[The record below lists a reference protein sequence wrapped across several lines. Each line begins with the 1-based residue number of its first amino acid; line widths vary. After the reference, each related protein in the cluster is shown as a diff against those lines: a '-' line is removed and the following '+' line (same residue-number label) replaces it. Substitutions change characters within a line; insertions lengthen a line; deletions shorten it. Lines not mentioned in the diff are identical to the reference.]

1 MTLSGVTPFPPEFA
15 ARYRA
20 RGYWEDRP
28 LIAHFLEVFDR
39 YRDRVAVVDDD
50 GSYTYAELAAA
61 SERVA
66 LNLLDLGLEPAD
78 RVVVQLPN
86 TRWFA
91 SLYFALQ
98 RIGAIPIMA
107 LPSHRFAELRQFVGL
122 SGAVA
127 AAAPAAANDADFAE
141 LHERVRA
148 EQPQLRLSILQ
159 GGRSDQAAGRVSL
172 AELHERLPA
181 RHTAA
186 DLDAIG
192 AGLDPCDPAVFQL
205 SGGTTGIPKL
215 IPRTHNDYAFNSK
228 LAASVCDIRDGDVL
242 LDVLPIAHNLPLA
255 CPGLQGFLLS
265 GATVCLSASTRA
277 QAVFAAVDRHRVTH
291 IHVVPALLIRWI
303 NDPAAD
309 RYDLGSVRVIQ
320 SGGQRLQPETRL
332 RTERVFR
339 HVTVQENFGMAE
351 GLLMFVRLDD
361 PPEVRLET
369 VGRPI
374 CPDDEVRLVG
384 EDGLDVADGEIGEL
398 LARGPYTL
406 RGYYNAPQHNQ
417 RAFSADG
424 FYRSGDLMWRHPS
437 GNYVVAGRSK
447 DLINRGGEKISA
459 EEVENLILAHPAVLN
474 VACVPVPDPVLG
486 ERMCACVILRPGR
499 TLTLPELVEFLA
511 EQEIARHK
519 LPESLAVLDR
529 FPLSP
534 VGKVAKNALAAM
546 LAPVGD
552 RDGEGGGL
560 ARRPDVAL
568 LNREDR

>member
-1 MTLSGVTPFPPEFA
+1 MTLPGVTPFPPEFA

-141 LHERVRA
+141 LHARVRA

-172 AELHERLPA
+172 AELHERIPA

-186 DLDAIG
+186 DLAAIG

-277 QAVFAAVDRHRVTH
+277 QAVFAAIDRHRVTH

-546 LAPVGD
+546 LGA
-552 RDGEGGGL
+552 DGGGGGL